1 MRNFLKRLKSSK
13 VLVIGMVVTLCF
25 AFTGCS
31 KKGEDSQT
39 RGFTDFTDI
48 KEESIDYFGKS
59 GVSRGNGTPEKIGRR
74 R

>member
-13 VLVIGMVVTLCF
+13 VLVLGMVVTLCF

-39 RGFTDFTDI
+39 RGF
-48 KEESIDYFGKS
+48 
-59 GVSRGNGTPEKIGRR
+59 
-74 R
+74 